1 MISIIDYGVGNIKA
15 FSNIYKNFDIEFAVA
30 TCVDD
35 LQKTTKIILP
45 GVGSFDYAIQQL
57 HNSGMKERLDE
68 LVLEKKIPVLGI
80 CVGMQMLAKNSEE
93 GELPGLGWID
103 GVVKKFDQS
112 TLNEKMP
119 LPHMGWN
126 TLNIKQESPLLINLQ
141 QDPSFYFLHSY
152 YFECQNKNNIV
163 ATASYGDEFA
173 CVINSGN
180 IYGIQCHP
188 EKSHHNGTELLKNF
202 GEL

>member
-1 MISIIDYGVGNIKA
+1 MISIIDYGMGNIKA
-15 FSNIYKNFDIEFAVA
+15 FSNIYKNLDIEFAIA
-30 TCVDD
+30 KCTND
-35 LQKTTKIILP
+35 LQKTTKIIFP
-45 GVGSFDYAIQQL
+45 GVGSFDHAIQQL

-68 LVLEKKIPVLGI
+68 LVLKKETPVLGI